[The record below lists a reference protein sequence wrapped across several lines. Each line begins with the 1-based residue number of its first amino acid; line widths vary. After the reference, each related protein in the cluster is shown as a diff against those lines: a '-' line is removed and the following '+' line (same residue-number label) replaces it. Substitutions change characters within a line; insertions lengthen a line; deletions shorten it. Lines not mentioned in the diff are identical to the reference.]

1 MIPEVGHFASELKM
15 QRGSYVLI
23 SYVSFVL
30 LLSDTTQMVK
40 SLSALWDTW
49 IRSLVW
55 EDSLEKEMAAYSS
68 ILDWEIHGY
77 TQSPPDVSVHSRE
90 TCFPCTVPTF

>member
-68 ILDWEIHGY
+68 ILDWEIRGY
-77 TQSPPDVSVHSRE
+77 RSLAGYS
-90 TCFPCTVPTF
+90 

>member
-30 LLSDTTQMVK
+30 LLSDG
-40 SLSALWDTW
+40 
-49 IRSLVW
+49 
-55 EDSLEKEMAAYSS
+55 KE
-68 ILDWEIHGY
+68 
-77 TQSPPDVSVHSRE
+77 SV
-90 TCFPCTVPTF
+90 CTVGHLDSIPSLGRFPGEGYGSLLQYS